1 MLIYVDVDGVV
12 VDLMSEWLAA
22 YNADYDDKITPI
34 DLNNGWEMTQ
44 YVKEECGSKIYDY
57 LHNPSLY
64 TNALPIDGALEGIQ
78 KLREMGH
85 RIVFATSTPQGVEGR
100 KLQWLIDNGFIEPKD
115 HVFKDYI
122 EISDKHLL
130 CGDILIDDGLH
141 NVDGFKGL
149 GILFDAPHTQ
159 KDEWPIRIKGWNNVI
174 KYLEENKDKIP
185 VGTHPTEL
193 KSPIQAREFKDIGTK
208 MYEVHLAKNF
218 DYSPSNILATGRVG
232 LVTRLWDKV
241 ARFCNLTGYTV
252 TVIDEKSIGEILF
265 YTMAQIFWK
274 SGMFIKLT
282 LNKTGLLKSPKNESI
297 EDTLMD
303 MAVYAIIGLLLRRG
317 KWGK

>member
-12 VDLMSEWLAA
+12 VDLMSEWLKV
-22 YNADYDDKITPI
+22 YNKDYNDNVTP
-34 DLNNGWEMTQ
+34 DMLNNGWDMPQ
-44 YVKEECGSKIYDY
+44 YVKSECGSKIYEY
-57 LHNPSLY
+57 LHHPYLY
-64 TNALPIDGALEGIQ
+64 DYALPIERALYGVQ

-85 RIVFATSTPQGVEGR
+85 RVVFATSTPQGVEGR
-100 KLQWLIDNGFIEPKD
+100 KLQWLIDNHFIEPKD

-122 EISDKHLL
+122 EISDKSLL

-141 NVDGFKGL
+141 NVSGFKGL

-159 KDEWPIRIKGWNNVI
+159 KEDWPIRIKGWENVI
-174 KYLEENKDKIP
+174 NYLESEKDKLP
-185 VGTHPTEL
+185 VGTHPTEI
-193 KSPIQAREFKDIGTK
+193 KSPIQAREFKDIVNE
-208 MYEVHLAKNF
+208 MYLVHLRKNF
-218 DYSPSNILATGRVG
+218 DYSPANILATGRLG

-265 YTMAQIFWK
+265 YTMSQVFWK
-274 SGMFIKLT
+274 SGMLIKLA
-282 LNKTGLLKSPKNESI
+282 LNKTGIMKSPKNESI
-297 EDTLMD
+297 EDSLMD
-303 MAVYAIIGLLLRRG
+303 MAVYAIIGLLLRRD